1 MKKFRLFK
9 LILLT
14 LFVFKI
20 LLTSSFADYNLETES
35 KLWEALDKNLKEKK
49 QEEQRQK
56 EQEEQI
62 LEQAQEEEKQKEQ
75 EEQRLK
81 QEQEA
86 QRLKQEQEEQ
96 RLKQAQEE
104 QKQKEQ
110 EKQRLKQAQEEQKQK
125 EQEEQRQKKRDKE
138 KALLSKMFPENELS
152 IIAKIDNEI
161 VTSHVLKVESKYL
174 EALNPNL
181 KNLSQEQITKIAKES
196 IIREKIKTNEILK
209 YYKLG
214 KDTAYLNKLIA
225 TTFNKIG
232 LKNENEFNNYLSKYD
247 LKIDDVKRKFEI
259 EATWNKLIFEK
270 YQNQVEVDIK
280 KIKKKLKKEE
290 SRLNKQE
297 IFLLSE
303 ILFSAENK
311 EKLDKKYKKILKSIK
326 EIGFKNT
333 ANIYSTS
340 DTAKFGGSIGW
351 IQQNQI
357 SKIVVNELSK
367 INVGEFTKAISIP
380 GGLIIVKI
388 DEKKVN
394 ELEIDF
400 DRELKKM
407 IQFEKNKQLSQ
418 FSSIYYKKIKN
429 NIKINEN

>member
-20 LLTSSFADYNLETES
+20 LLTSSFANYDLETES
-35 KLWEALDKNLKEKK
+35 KLWKALDKNLKENKEKK
-49 QEEQRQK
+49 QRQKEQEEQKLKQAQEEQRQK
-56 EQEEQI
+56 EQEEQ
-62 LEQAQEEEKQKEQ
+62 K
-75 EEQRLK
+75 
-81 QEQEA
+81 
-86 QRLKQEQEEQ
+86 
-96 RLKQAQEE
+96 LKQAQEE
-104 QKQKEQ
+104 Q
-110 EKQRLKQAQEEQKQK
+110 RQK
-125 EQEEQRQKKRDKE
+125 EQEEQKLKQAHEEQRQKERDKE
-138 KALLSKMFPENELS
+138 KALLSKLFQKSELS

-161 VTSHVLKVESKYL
+161 VTSYDLKVESKYL
-174 EALNPNL
+174 VALNPNL

-196 IIREKIKTNEILK
+196 VIREKIKTNEILK
-209 YYKLG
+209 YYELE
-214 KDTAYLNKLIA
+214 KDTIYLNELIA
-225 TTFNKIG
+225 ATYNKMG

-259 EATWNKLIFEK
+259 EATWNTLIFEK
-270 YQNQVEVDIK
+270 YKNQVEVDIK

-333 ANIYSTS
+333 ATIYSAS
-340 DTAKFGGSIGW
+340 NTAKFGGALGW
-351 IQQNQI
+351 IQQNQM
-357 SKIVVNELSK
+357 SKIVLNELSK
-367 INVGEFTKAISIP
+367 INVGEFTKALSIP
-380 GGLIIVKI
+380 SGLLIVKI

-407 IQFEKNKQLSQ
+407 IQFERNKQLNQ

>member
-20 LLTSSFADYNLETES
+20 LLTSSFAANYDLETES

-49 QEEQRQK
+49 QEEQRLK
-56 EQEEQI
+56 
-62 LEQAQEEEKQKEQ
+62 QAQEEQKQKEQ
-75 EEQRLK
+75 E
-81 QEQEA
+81 A
-86 QRLKQEQEEQ
+86 Q

-110 EKQRLKQAQEEQKQK
+110 EAQRLKQAQEEQKQK
-125 EQEEQRQKKRDKE
+125 ERDKE
-138 KALLSKMFPENELS
+138 KALLSKLFPKNELS
-152 IIAKIDNEI
+152 IIAKIDSQI
-161 VTSHVLKVESKYL
+161 VTSYDLKVESKYL

-209 YYKLG
+209 YYELE
-214 KDTAYLNKLIA
+214 KDTTYLNQLIA
-225 TTFNKIG
+225 ATYNKIG

-247 LKIDDVKRKFEI
+247 LTIDDIKRKFEI
-259 EATWNKLIFEK
+259 EATWNTLIFEK
-270 YQNQVEVDIK
+270 YRNQVEVDVE

-290 SRLNKQE
+290 SKLNKQE

-326 EIGFKNT
+326 EVGFKNT

-340 DTAKFGGSIGW
+340 NTAKFGGSLGW
-351 IQQNQI
+351 IQQNRM
-357 SKIVVNELSK
+357 SKIVINELSK

-380 GGLIIVKI
+380 GGLLIVKI

-400 DRELKKM
+400 DHELKKM

>member
-20 LLTSSFADYNLETES
+20 LLTSSFANYDLETES

-49 QEEQRQK
+49 QEKQRQK
-56 EQEEQI
+56 
-62 LEQAQEEEKQKEQ
+62 
-75 EEQRLK
+75 
-81 QEQEA
+81 
-86 QRLKQEQEEQ
+86 EQEEQ

-110 EKQRLKQAQEEQKQK
+110 EEQRLKQAQEEQRLKQA
-125 EQEEQRQKKRDKE
+125 QEEQRQKERDKE
-138 KALLSKMFPENELS
+138 KALLSKLFPKNELS
-152 IIAKIDNEI
+152 IIAKIDNQI
-161 VTSHVLKVESKYL
+161 VTSYDLKVESKYL

-209 YYKLG
+209 YYELG
-214 KDTAYLNKLIA
+214 KDATYLNELIVNTYNKL
-225 TTFNKIG
+225 G

-247 LKIDDVKRKFEI
+247 LAIDDIKRKFEI

-270 YQNQVEVDIK
+270 YKNQVEVDIK

-340 DTAKFGGSIGW
+340 DTAKFGGSLGW

-357 SKIVVNELSK
+357 SKIVINELSK

-380 GGLIIVKI
+380 AGLLIVKI
-388 DEKKVN
+388 DQKKVN

-400 DRELKKM
+400 DLELKKM
-407 IQFEKNKQLSQ
+407 IKFERNKQFNQ

-429 NIKINEN
+429 NIIINEN

>member
-14 LFVFKI
+14 LFFFKI
-20 LLTSSFADYNLETES
+20 LLSTSFSDNETPAIISYDLETES
-35 KLWEALDKNLKEKK
+35 KLWETLDKNLKEKK
-49 QEEQRQK
+49 QK
-56 EQEEQI
+56 
-62 LEQAQEEEKQKEQ
+62 KQ

-81 QEQEA
+81 QA
-86 QRLKQEQEEQ
+86 QEEQ

-104 QKQKEQ
+104 QKQKE
-110 EKQRLKQAQEEQKQK
+110 
-125 EQEEQRQKKRDKE
+125 RDKE
-138 KALLSKMFPENELS
+138 IALLSKIFPENEAS
-152 IIAKIDNEI
+152 IIVKINNEI
-161 VTSHVLKVESKYL
+161 VTSYDLIVEIKYL
-174 EALNPNL
+174 EALNPSS
-181 KNLSQEQITKIAKES
+181 KNLSQEQKTKIAKES

-209 YYKLG
+209 YYELE
-214 KDTAYLNKLIA
+214 KDTTHLNEVIA
-225 TTFNKIG
+225 ATYNKIG

-247 LKIDDVKRKFEI
+247 LTIDDIKRKFAI

-270 YQNQVEVDIK
+270 YKNQVEVDIN

-340 DTAKFGGSIGW
+340 DTAKFGGSVGW
-351 IQQNQI
+351 IQQNQM
-357 SKIVVNELSK
+357 SKIIINELSK

-380 GGLIIVKI
+380 GGLLIVKI

-407 IQFEKNKQLSQ
+407 IQFEKNKQLNQ